1 MKHSLYYK
9 FILGYLIF
17 GLLGFCAVA
26 TVASELTYE
35 QLIKEEA
42 QTLYDEAS
50 LLASSYSQVYKGRN
64 LNIASAYPQME
75 AVATYLRAE
84 IWVVN
89 RNGAIVVDSNH
100 SKRIGEHIEGFDP
113 TFNGNRP

>member
-75 AVATYLRAE
+75 ADKTKKSLDALRAKQNTKAQTE
-84 IWVVN
+84 
-89 RNGAIVVDSNH
+89 
-100 SKRIGEHIEGFDP
+100 KQ
-113 TFNGNRP
+113 